1 MKKDFEILEI
11 ILTDLHYTKSYI
23 DILLN
28 HLATEFE
35 NSNLPG
41 LTPQFIYTHLIFE
54 EGRERAK
61 TISEYFE
68 EFKEKGS
75 YTPISHRSK
84 WA

>member
-1 MKKDFEILEI
+1 MKKDFEILKI

-23 DILLN
+23 EVLLN
-28 HLATEFE
+28 HLAIEFE
-35 NSNLPG
+35 QSNLPQ

-68 EFKEKGS
+68 ELKEKGS
-75 YTPISHRSK
+75 YTPITQRKK
-84 WA
+84 W